1 MLAALMFNAF
11 FPPNQTALI
20 QLIQQ
25 DNPTA
30 YQSGQVT
37 ENSQAGCLT
46 FSSWTSA
53 FPLSHL

>member
-46 FSSWTSA
+46 FSS
-53 FPLSHL
+53 